1 MPKPTAPTEVLTI
14 RVPRT
19 LGRRLAQEARKQRR
33 TRSEVARDL
42 IAAALGDAPDDP
54 YAEARRQSLL
64 VRERE
69 SEQEALRFIVDS
81 ADLRGWK

>member
-81 ADLRGWK
+81 ADRRGWK

>member
-1 MPKPTAPTEVLTI
+1 MAKALTPTEVLTI
-14 RVPRT
+14 RVPRA
-19 LGRRLAQEARKQRR
+19 LGRKLAQEARKRRR

-42 IAAALGDAPDDP
+42 IAAGLGEAGEDP
-54 YAEARRQSLL
+54 YVEARRQSLL

-69 SEQEALRFIVDS
+69 SEQEALQFVVDS

>member
-1 MPKPTAPTEVLTI
+1 MAEPSEVLTI
-14 RVPRT
+14 RVPRA
-19 LGRRLAQEARKQRR
+19 LGRRLSHEARKQRR

-42 IAAALGDAPDDP
+42 IAAGLGDAPDDP

-64 VRERE
+64 VRERD
-69 SEQEALRFIVDS
+69 SEQEALQFVLEH

>member
-1 MPKPTAPTEVLTI
+1 MAKTAEPTEVLTI
-14 RVPRT
+14 RVPRA
-19 LGRRLAQEARKQRR
+19 LGRRLSREARKQRR

-42 IAAALGDAPDDP
+42 IAAGLGNAPDDP

-64 VRERE
+64 VRERD
-69 SEQEALRFIVDS
+69 SEQEALQFVLDS